1 MLQMTIKITKFNW
14 RDRKNLFTS
23 CLPKNLGTMMRNFAM
38 MFKNKNNMKNPRLNR
53 TKMRKTDKNPQF
65 QEEGQ
70 PTKRN

>member
-14 RDRKNLFTS
+14 RNRKNLFTS
-23 CLPKNLGTMMRNFAM
+23 CLPKNLGMMMRNFAM
-38 MFKNKNNMKNPRLNR
+38 VFRNKNNMKNRRLMSM
-53 TKMRKTDKNPQF
+53 KMMKTNKNPQF